1 MGGSSGSA
9 TRDPYAP
16 ATTAVAPAATTS
28 DTPAAPAAP
37 SGPGASAETPGFT
50 SDAGTGQP
58 IAFSERWTAEKV
70 VPGRIATAPD
80 GSMVLDARFTI
91 RGKGT
96 REDPYELP
104 WDVVTSAQETY
115 NPRAGK
121 RRIPQRLAFLDGAF
135 VRITGFIAFPITTS
149 NPREMLVMLNQ
160 WDGCCIGVPPTAYD
174 AIEVKLATAARS
186 DQRQAVNGH
195 LVGRF
200 KLDPFEDQG
209 WLLGLYV
216 LEDATLTTDH

>member
-1 MGGSSGSA
+1 
-9 TRDPYAP
+9 
-16 ATTAVAPAATTS
+16 
-28 DTPAAPAAP
+28 
-37 SGPGASAETPGFT
+37 
-50 SDAGTGQP
+50 
-58 IAFSERWTAEKV
+58 
-70 VPGRIATAPD
+70 
-80 GSMVLDARFTI
+80 MVLDARFTI

-115 NPRAGK
+115 NPRVGK